1 MKGSIKMQSNVIQ
14 FKKAKYNKKT
24 FDYRSAYGRILA
36 RVDEKLDEQLE
47 QDYVDR
53 TSLKQFAYVLVKL
66 FGYQPKAT
74 TAEEADT
81 NFRFFCSTKT
91 ALSLLTPREFL
102 ATFPPDKQYDGERYG
117 EKDYFTTMEAV
128 SSYPQDV
135 PIGKDIMY
143 FLSDYMNEDINIFVI
158 EGMCLTGDMYSLQT
172 GCNMVEDIFE
182 EMGTPVDFVTM
193 HTDPVTKT
201 QFTIQDGRPMVVR
214 QRERQ

>member
-1 MKGSIKMQSNVIQ
+1 MQSNVIQ

-24 FDYRSAYGRILA
+24 FDYCAAYNRTWV
-36 RVDEKLDEQLE
+36 RVSEKLRQNPK
-47 QDYVDR
+47 DR
-53 TSLKQFAYVLVKL
+53 ISLKQLAYTLIRQSLYHSKS
-66 FGYQPKAT
+66 T

-81 NFRFFCSTKT
+81 NFRFFCSTKNV
-91 ALSLLTPREFL
+91 LSLLTPREFL
-102 ATFPPDKQYDGERYG
+102 TTFPPDKQYDGERYG

-143 FLSDYMNEDINIFVI
+143 FLSGYMNKDINIFVI
-158 EGMCLTGDMYSLQT
+158 EGMCLTGDMYGLQT
-172 GCNMVEDIFE
+172 GCNMVQDIFE

-201 QFTIQDGRPMVVR
+201 KFTIQDGRPMVVK
-214 QRERQ
+214 QREGK